1 MADSREV
8 NETEAAAA
16 NGDQQVRS
24 NVTQNDTYYKTEQF
38 YELIWSFEY
47 RDDKT
52 LWRMEKMFFTQ
63 PGWLFNVS

>member
-8 NETEAAAA
+8 NESEAAAA

-38 YELIWSFEY
+38 YELI
-47 RDDKT
+47 
-52 LWRMEKMFFTQ
+52 
-63 PGWLFNVS
+63 